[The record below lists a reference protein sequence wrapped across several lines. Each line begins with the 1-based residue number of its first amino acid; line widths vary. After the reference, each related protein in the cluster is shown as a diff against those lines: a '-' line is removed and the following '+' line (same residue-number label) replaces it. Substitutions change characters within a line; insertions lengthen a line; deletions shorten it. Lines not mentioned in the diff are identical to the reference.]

1 MRFFSSRQ
9 IVTILV
15 TVCVTIVVM
24 PTAVWAANTSLVR
37 LTDGKGKVARID
49 SKGRL
54 VVTDGSGPVTVDGKV
69 GVAGTVAVAGKV
81 GVAGTVAVGGT
92 VSVGNTVAING
103 SVRTL
108 APASPWSYATDG
120 YLKGQAVLLAGPTS
134 SAISVTSLTAS
145 EASNETALNEIFL
158 YGDSVPA
165 STKTCPPQESSGAK
179 VVWTIQSINQT
190 TPVQTS
196 FPTPLQYRA
205 AAGQKACL
213 YLSVFGGS
221 YMVADVSGYTGN

>member
-1 MRFFSSRQ
+1 
-9 IVTILV
+9 VTILV

-37 LTDGKGKVARID
+37 LTDGKGKVAQID

-54 VVTDGSGPVTVDGKV
+54 VVTDGAGPVTVD
-69 GVAGTVAVAGKV
+69 GKV

-103 SVRTL
+103 SVRPL
-108 APASPWSYATDG
+108 APASPWSYATPG

-134 SAISVTSLTAS
+134 SAISITSLTAS
-145 EASNETALNEIFL
+145 EASGETSLNEIFL
-158 YGDSVPA
+158 YGDSLPA
-165 STKTCPPQESSGAK
+165 STKTCPPQESGGAK

-190 TPVQTS
+190 TPVQAS

-221 YMVADVSGYTGN
+221 YLVADVSGYIGN